1 MSAVWNWPGSRW
13 WRVDFHTHSPASYDF
28 GSDEDR
34 TNPDW
39 TRWVKMGGA
48 AGLNAAAITDHN
60 TAVGIS
66 ELKQAANGLQDAP
79 VLFPGVEVTASDGV
93 HLLLLMDPTCTQ
105 QHVEEFL
112 AKVNIP
118 VDERGR
124 DSARSPFSVEQILD
138 ECGND
143 SVIVGAHVNGPAG
156 LLQHGG
162 QQRLAVL
169 RHRNLAA
176 VEVDPGKEIDESWLA
191 GRLPEIGR
199 KISQVW
205 SSDGHNLN
213 ELGRRF
219 TWVKMTRPN
228 LEGLRL
234 ALLDGPASLKPAIR
248 ENPDNPNIHASLAIE
263 SVTVHKGKF
272 IGRSSPTTI
281 AFNPWLNAI
290 IGGRGTGKSTLIDF
304 FRKTLRREAE
314 LDGSDR
320 GDEGSLRNLFARR
333 MRVPPSRQEEGL
345 LTNETL
351 IKVVYRKDSE
361 RFVLSW
367 SQNGSALPIGRLDG
381 DHQIPEE
388 GDIRERFPVRIYS
401 QKQLFALAQD
411 PDALLAVIDD
421 SQAVRGAELR
431 RQIEQIGDRY
441 LSLRAQAR
449 AASTQASELPAR
461 KALLADV
468 RRKLEVLE
476 KGGQAQVLNKHRKQ
490 RQQDDTWRAILEA
503 ASQAVEAVGHSSQEL
518 SVADLDSGAAVEDS
532 SALASLRRAH
542 EALRRSVEDLRQD
555 VGEKVQNAR
564 RSIGEIERRT
574 DVGQWRAAVDAGR
587 REFEEASAQLAKA
600 GISDPNEYGNL
611 LEQSARLGRE
621 IDAMEKGREKAEAL
635 DREAAEILAQY
646 RKQRHEL
653 SIRRKSFAAETSSE
667 SIRVEVDEY
676 ANCKNFLDAVSE
688 ILALG
693 RFEGDRE
700 ALGKRIQPEEAPWNS
715 KKLDHVI
722 AKIRQFISGAGPLWP
737 VKDHRFETALKKVQP
752 ERLDRLALY
761 LPEDAV
767 KVSFK
772 DRSASDWNPLT
783 QGSPGQQTAALLAF
797 VLGYGSEPIILDQ
810 PEDDLDNTLIYELL
824 VNQLRE
830 TKTKRQVIVVTHNP
844 NIVVHGDAECVL
856 SLEAVASQSRIA
868 CQGGLQEQKVR
879 DEICRVMEG
888 GREAFKSRYQR
899 IMSPERPGA

>member
-1 MSAVWNWPGSRW
+1 MSEVWNWPGSRW

-28 GSDEDR
+28 GNDADR

-39 TRWVKMGGA
+39 IRWVKMVGT
-48 AGLNAAAITDHN
+48 AGLHAVAVTDHN
-60 TAVGIS
+60 TAAGIS
-66 ELKQAANGLQDAP
+66 ELKQAANGLQNAP
-79 VLFPGVEVTASDGV
+79 VFFPGVEFTASDGI
-93 HLLLLMDPTCTQ
+93 HLLWLTDPACTQ

-112 AKVNIP
+112 ARIEIP
-118 VDERGR
+118 VDQRGR
-124 DSARSPFSVEQILD
+124 DIARSPLSVEQILD
-138 ECGND
+138 KCGND
-143 SVIVGAHVNGPAG
+143 SLIVGAHVNGPDG

-169 RHRNLAA
+169 RHQNLAA
-176 VEVDPGKEIDESWLA
+176 VEVDPDKEIDEIWLD
-191 GRLPEIGR
+191 GRHPEIGR
-199 KISQVW
+199 RVSQVW
-205 SSDGHNLN
+205 SSDGHDLN

-228 LEGLRL
+228 LEGLHL
-234 ALLDGPASLKPAIR
+234 AFLDGASSLKPATR
-248 ENPDNPNIHASLAIE
+248 DDPGNPNVHASLIIE
-263 SVTVHKGKF
+263 SITVEKGKF
-272 IGRSSPTTI
+272 IGRPSPTTVK
-281 AFNPWLNAI
+281 FNPWLNAI

-304 FRKTLRREAE
+304 CRKTLRQEAG
-314 LDGSDR
+314 LDSSDR
-320 GDEGSLRNLFARR
+320 GDEGSLRNLFERR
-333 MRVPPSRQEEGL
+333 MRVSPSRQEEGL
-345 LTNETL
+345 LTKETL

-367 SQNGSALPIGRLDG
+367 SQNGSALPIVRLDG
-381 DHQIPEE
+381 DRQIPEE

-476 KGGQAQVLNKHRKQ
+476 KGGQAQVLNKYRKQ

-532 SALASLRRAH
+532 PALASLRRAH

-564 RSIGEIERRT
+564 RSIGEIEEGT

-587 REFEEASAQLAKA
+587 REFEEASAQLAKE

-611 LEQSARLGRE
+611 LEQAARLGRE
-621 IDAMEKGREKAEAL
+621 IDAIEKGREKAEAL

-653 SIRRKSFAAETSSE
+653 SIRRKSFVAETSGE

-676 ANCKNFLDAVSE
+676 ANCKNLLEALTE
-688 ILALG
+688 ILG
-693 RFEGDRE
+693 IERFESDRE
-700 ALGKRIQPEEAPWNS
+700 VLGKRIQPEGAPWNPE
-715 KKLDHVI
+715 KLDHVI
-722 AKIRQFISGAGPLWP
+722 ATIRQFITGSGTLWP
-737 VKDHRFETALKKVQP
+737 VKDHRFEPALKRVQP

-761 LPEDAV
+761 IPEDAV
-767 KVSFK
+767 KGSFK
-772 DRSASDWNPLT
+772 DRSASDWKPLT

-797 VLGYGSEPIILDQ
+797 VLGYGSQPIILDQ
-810 PEDDLDNTLIYELL
+810 PEDDLDNTLIYKLL

-844 NIVVHGDAECVL
+844 NIVVHGDAEFVL
-856 SLEAVASQSRIA
+856 SLEAVASQSRIV
-868 CQGGLQEQKVR
+868 CQGGLQEQKIR

-888 GREAFKSRYQR
+888 GREAFESRYQR
-899 IMSPERPGA
+899 IMSPERPGV